1 MTISVGKVG
10 MIKTESVLVAEDRAR
25 EVMGDLDALELSMK
39 ESGLISPLAVKDLK
53 DGTYLLLAG
62 ERRFTVISRNQVPEI
77 PVRIFD
83 RDLSDIEMKIIE
95 KAENFFRKDMEFWEM
110 DKLTLEIHRLQQQ
123 LHGAITA
130 PGPNSTGWSMG
141 DTGQMIGGVSTATIS
156 QAIKRAELREALP
169 DAFEGCKTAAD
180 ALKMIK
186 KMDEAVVRQVIAK
199 QVEVK
204 NENNSTSVLSQLAK
218 SYIIK
223 SCFEG
228 IREIPA
234 GVFHLV
240 EIDPPYAIKIMDL
253 KKSEGESQYQK
264 EDYNEI
270 LADVYMN
277 GDPKGDWKGMK
288 YLFKECYRVMT
299 DHSWL
304 LCWFGSQPWF
314 EEMYKA
320 IISAGFESTRLCGI
334 WVKPSGQTKRPEML
348 LANAYETFFYAWK
361 GRPAINKA
369 GRSNV
374 FTYSPD
380 LPQNKI
386 HPTERPIELMKDL
399 YDTFAFQGSRILIPF
414 LGSGSGLL
422 AANELGMTGVGFELS
437 KAYRDSFLVKAHNT
451 CGGK

>member
-1 MTISVGKVG
+1 MQINIGKVG
-10 MIKTESVLVAEDRAR
+10 MIPVNSIIVAEDRSR
-25 EVMGDLDALELSMK
+25 EVMGDLDELEKSLK
-39 ESGLISPLAVKDLK
+39 ESGLISPLAVKDNK
-53 DGTYLLLAG
+53 NGTFILLAG
-62 ERRFTVISRNQVPEI
+62 ERRFTVIKRNNVSEV
-77 PVRIFD
+77 PVRIYEEN
-83 RDLSDIEMKIIE
+83 LSELEMKIIE
-95 KAENFFRKDMEFWEM
+95 KAENFFRKEMEYYEM

-304 LCWFGSQPWF
+304 LCWFGPDPWF
-314 EEMYKA
+314 EEMYQA
-320 IISAGFESTRLCGI
+320 IIGAGFETTRMCPI
-334 WVKPSGQTKRPEML
+334 WSKPSGQTKQPETRL
-348 LANAYETFFYAWK
+348 PNAYEMFFYAWK
-361 GRPAINKA
+361 GRPAIAKQR
-369 GRSNV
+369 GGNV
-374 FTYSPD
+374 FNYSPVP
-380 LPQNKI
+380 PQQKS
-386 HPTERPIELMKDL
+386 HPTERPVDMMRDIYE
-399 YDTFAFQGSRILIPF
+399 TFAFPGSRVLIPF
-414 LGSGSGLL
+414 LGSGSGLI
-422 AANELGMTGVGFELS
+422 AAHQIGMTGVGFELTKS
-437 KAYRDSFLVKAHNT
+437 YRDSFLVKANSML
-451 CGGK
+451 